1 MSIEQA
7 DMLHGVSA
15 ADAARLVALGSRVH
29 VPSGALL
36 FELGAEATGVF
47 LIERGRIAL
56 TLPMVFGDRH
66 EDVMVEDR
74 TAGQLVGWSGLI
86 PPHRFTLKASAQID
100 TDVLALP
107 RAAVLAQISHRGG
120 VFCGADP
127 WPINW
132 GFPHQVCTP
141 PLVGCF
147 PNWCLDSSYGTFTD
161 VYGRLAVFGKVR

>member
-86 PPHRFTLKASAQID
+86 PPHRFTLKATAQID
-100 TDVLALP
+100 TDVLVLP
-107 RAAVLAQISHRGG
+107 RAPVLA
-120 VFCGADP
+120 FFDANP
-127 WPINW
+127 A
-132 GFPHQVCTP
+132 
-141 PLVGCF
+141 VGYAVMRNLASVVGQRLQMTQAMWLREMQRF
-147 PNWCLDSSYGTFTD
+147 VESRSS
-161 VYGRLAVFGKVR
+161 